1 MVKTLMLAAFVA
13 VSVCSCTADSGK
25 KCIVE
30 GNLQGVEGEEW
41 IYMVDA
47 WNGKEVLDSTKC
59 KDGTFLILSSM
70 IRGQFHCPDR
80 LKGTGM

>member
-13 VSVCSCTADSGK
+13 VSVCGCTAGSGN

-41 IYMVDA
+41 I
-47 WNGKEVLDSTKC
+47 
-59 KDGTFLILSSM
+59 
-70 IRGQFHCPDR
+70 
-80 LKGTGM
+80 

>member
-13 VSVCSCTADSGK
+13 VSVCSCTAGSGN

-47 WNGKEVLDSTKC
+47 WNGKEVL
-59 KDGTFLILSSM
+59 
-70 IRGQFHCPDR
+70 
-80 LKGTGM
+80 

>member
-13 VSVCSCTADSGK
+13 VSVCSCTADSGN

-47 WNGKEVLDSTKC
+47 WNGKEVL
-59 KDGTFLILSSM
+59 
-70 IRGQFHCPDR
+70 
-80 LKGTGM
+80 